1 MNAPAGTSAAGP
13 AKVVAVAPVPA
24 KLVPP
29 SAAKP
34 AVVTAKQTTVLVP
47 AAPTVGAAAAAPA
60 APKAAIVVTPSTAEG
75 QAAAGMPAALPPAA
89 LPQEAVAPKPKGLWG
104 LPTWAWIAIGV
115 VILLI
120 IAAIIGEFVVRRR
133 GGGTTS
139 TYTLVA
145 NSNPVCDI
153 ADNKCDVASG
163 TNEVSAEACKARC
176 DKVRGCEGVLYDRS
190 GLLGGA
196 NCWVKRFTTSPP
208 KTDAW
213 TGADFYYKKTAT
225 A

>member
-1 MNAPAGTSAAGP
+1 MNAPAGTSTTGS
-13 AKVVAVAPVPA
+13 AKGVVATPVPA

-34 AVVTAKQTTVLVP
+34 AVVTTKETTVVVP
-47 AAPTVGAAAAAPA
+47 AAPTIGAGAAAPPRAVVVAGAPA
-60 APKAAIVVTPSTAEG
+60 T
-75 QAAAGMPAALPPAA
+75 LPPVA
-89 LPQEAVAPKPKGLWG
+89 PQEAAAPKPKGLWG
-104 LPTWAWIAIGV
+104 LPTWAWIAIGAV
-115 VILLI
+115 VLLI
-120 IAAIIGEFVVRRR
+120 VIAIIGEFVVRRR
-133 GGGTTS
+133 GGGS
-139 TYTLVA
+139 GATYTLVA

-196 NCWVKRFTTSPP
+196 NCWVKRFTASPP

>member
-1 MNAPAGTSAAGP
+1 MNAPVGANAVGSAKP
-13 AKVVAVAPVPA
+13 VAAAPLPA

-34 AVVTAKQTTVLVP
+34 AVVTAKETTVVVP
-47 AAPTVGAAAAAPA
+47 AAPT
-60 APKAAIVVTPSTAEG
+60 APKAAIVVAPPAAGG
-75 QAAAGMPAALPPAA
+75 QAATVPAATLPPAL
-89 LPQEAVAPKPKGLWG
+89 LPQEATAPKPKGLWG
-104 LPTWAWIAIGV
+104 IPTWVWIAIGV
-115 VILLI
+115 VLLLI
-120 IAAIIGEFVVRRR
+120 VLAIVGEFVIRRR
-133 GGGTTS
+133 GGGGGGGTTS

-176 DKVRGCEGVLYDRS
+176 DRVSGCEGVLYDRS

-196 NCWVKRFTTSPP
+196 NCWVKRFNTSPP

>member
-1 MNAPAGTSAAGP
+1 MNVVAVTNPAGP
-13 AKVVAVAPVPA
+13 AKVAVAGPVPA

-34 AVVTAKQTTVLVP
+34 AVVATKETTTTVVAP
-47 AAPTVGAAAAAPA
+47 AAPAVGA
-60 APKAAIVVTPSTAEG
+60 APKAAAPVVVATPAVGG
-75 QAAAGMPAALPPAA
+75 QANAAEPVVLPPVV
-89 LPQEAVAPKPKGLWG
+89 PQEAVAPKPKGLWG

-115 VILLI
+115 VIFLI

-133 GGGTTS
+133 GGGGASS

-176 DKVRGCEGVLYDRS
+176 DKVSGCEGVLFDRS

-213 TGADFYYKKTAT
+213 AGADFYYKKTAT

>member
-1 MNAPAGTSAAGP
+1 MSAPAVASTTTGSAKGV
-13 AKVVAVAPVPA
+13 VVAPLPA

-34 AVVTAKQTTVLVP
+34 AVVTTKETTVLAP
-47 AAPTVGAAAAAPA
+47 ATPTIGAAAPA
-60 APKAAIVVTPSTAEG
+60 APKAAAVVVAPSPTVEG
-75 QAAAGMPAALPPAA
+75 QVATGTPVV

-104 LPTWAWIAIGV
+104 LPTWVWIAIGA

-120 IAAIIGEFVVRRR
+120 VLAVIGEFVVRRR
-133 GGGTTS
+133 GGGTST

-163 TNEVSAEACKARC
+163 TNEASAEACKARC
-176 DKVRGCEGVLYDRS
+176 DRVSGCEGVLFDRS